1 MNEIGG
7 GAIAPAGAIRV
18 PPLAFLAAAACA
30 LALAAAN
37 VVFGNLNQDEG
48 WYLYAARLV
57 AEGRM
62 PYRDFAFTQ
71 GPVLPYAYSIAHPL
85 FEMGGLLAGRMLTAF
100 LGLAGAL
107 AFSILSGKL
116 AQPGRAGAA
125 ALATLSLA
133 AVNVYQSYFCS
144 VVKTYSLSI
153 LLLAAAF
160 LALEAALRRRHWA
173 AAALSAALMVLA
185 AGTRASAGVI
195 LPVVFIMLWLE
206 RGRLDFAGWIYF
218 AAGGAIA
225 ALAVFGPFLA
235 ECPANFRFFAVSF
248 HALRHGG
255 GPAEILMFKAGFV
268 SRVLQA
274 YLVCTGAW
282 LAAVTMGHVGNRP
295 ALDTRAAVVASFM
308 RRTLWVGAI
317 AISLVHAGAPFP
329 YDDYQVFVFPLFAAA
344 VGAML
349 ADRLPAGRG
358 VPALLAL
365 LLLCTCSA
373 VSSPVNQDWFIEG
386 RRLIWW
392 HTKDQPAYAKLAE
405 TAKKIRLLCGG
416 DGLLLTQDPY
426 LAVEA
431 GCRLPHGMEMGQ
443 FCYFPGLEDA
453 EARRL
458 NVLNRNMLIE
468 LLRTCPAPAAALSG
482 YALAIQSPEI
492 TPVPQEDR
500 ELFMD
505 IVRERYEPVAAVT
518 NFGQAATVLEIY
530 RSKFT
535 PGKEIEKP

>member
-7 GAIAPAGAIRV
+7 GALAPSGAIRV
-18 PPLAFLAAAACA
+18 PPLAYLASAACA

-48 WYLYAARLV
+48 WYLYAAKLV
-57 AEGRM
+57 AEGQM

-71 GPVLPYAYSIAHPL
+71 GPVMPYAYSLALPL
-85 FEMGGLLAGRMLTAF
+85 FKAGGLLAGRMLTVF
-100 LGLAGAL
+100 LGLAGAIAFAIL
-107 AFSILSGKL
+107 AGKL
-116 AQPGRAGAA
+116 ARPGRAGAA

-133 AVNVYQSYFCS
+133 SVNVYQSYFCS

-153 LLLAAAF
+153 LLLAVSF
-160 LALEAALRRRHWA
+160 LALDAALRRRHGA

-206 RGRLDFAGWIYF
+206 RNRLDFAGWLYF

-225 ALAVFGPFLA
+225 AIAVFGPFLA
-235 ECPANFRFFAVSF
+235 WCPDNFRFFAVSF

-255 GPAEILMFKAGFV
+255 GPQEILMFKAGFA

-274 YLVCTGAW
+274 YLVCAGAW
-282 LAAVTMGHVGNRP
+282 LAAAAMGGGGNRP
-295 ALDTRAAVVASFM
+295 AHDDRAARVASFM
-308 RRTLWVGAI
+308 RRALWLAAI
-317 AISLVHAGAPFP
+317 AISLIHAGAPFP
-329 YDDYQVFVFPLFAAA
+329 YDDYQVFAFPLFAAA

-358 VPALLAL
+358 APALLAL
-365 LLLCTCSA
+365 LLLCACSA

-392 HTKDQPAYAKLAE
+392 NAKDQPAPLKLRE
-405 TAKKIRLLCGG
+405 TARKVRLLCGR
-416 DGLLLTQDPY
+416 DGPLLTQDPY

-458 NVLNRNMLIE
+458 NVLNRKMLAD

-482 YALAIQSPEI
+482 YAFAIQSPGI
-492 TPVPQEDR
+492 TPVPPADR
-500 ELFMD
+500 EFFMG
-505 IVRERYEPVAAVT
+505 IVRERYEPVEAVT
-518 NFGQAATVLEIY
+518 NFGQASTVLEIY
-530 RSKFT
+530 RSK
-535 PGKEIEKP
+535 PSAAKGE